1 MELSADGISLNKVIR
16 LEINTAEDSKLDCLE
31 SLVAYVH
38 RISDTY
44 PSPFTLFV
52 SGGIDSQAMLYV
64 WKLSGVPFN
73 AVHIR
78 YDGFNDH
85 DIDECKQFCEREQIE
100 LAYLDFD
107 IVDFLENRLDYYA
120 TAYQCASPQL
130 CTHMAFSELVK
141 EGTKIFSG
149 NIPYPGKLAIDN
161 TIFGLQRYATISKSS
176 IIPFFLMSDASVAK
190 ASVLRL
196 KANDDKLDPF
206 TSATYLFKCDWYK
219 VLGIPVI
226 PQSNKLTG
234 FERLKDYYD
243 AFGDRVTP
251 KMKLAHSSLP
261 SKRVFDQL
269 FRNKY
274 LIKFKNHYTPIF
286 LINQK

>member
-1 MELSADGISLNKVIR
+1 MELTADGISLNKVIH
-16 LEINTAEDSKLDCLE
+16 LEIDVANDSKLDCLE

-52 SGGIDSQAMLYV
+52 SGGIDSQTMLYV

-73 AVHIR
+73 AVHVR
-78 YDGFNDH
+78 YNGFNDH
-85 DIDECKQFCEREQIE
+85 DIEECKLFCDRERIE
-100 LAYLDFD
+100 LSYLDFD
-107 IVDFLENRLDYYA
+107 ILDFLENHLDHYA
-120 TAYQCASPQL
+120 TIYQCASPQL
-130 CTHMAFSELVK
+130 CTHMRFSELVSG
-141 EGTKIFSG
+141 GTKVFSG
-149 NIPYPGKLAIDN
+149 NIPYPGRLSIDN
-161 TIFGLQRYATISKSS
+161 TIFGLQRYATITNSS
-176 IIPFFLMSDASVAK
+176 IIPFFLMSDSAVAK
-190 ASVLRL
+190 SSVIQMNR
-196 KANDDKLDPF
+196 NDEGLSSLHHDP
-206 TSATYLFKCDWYK
+206 YLFKCARYEM
-219 VLGIPVI
+219 LGIPII

-243 AFGDRVTP
+243 AFGDRVTV

-274 LIKFKNHYTPIF
+274 LIKFKNHYTPVF
-286 LINQK
+286 LINEK